1 VTSVSEADAVS
12 DAIADAIS
20 DDVSDAVLVERSL
33 RGDEAGVRGLVDR
46 HQGVVFGLCLR
57 MLGHREDAEDVAQEV
72 LLRMIRNLDRWDRE
86 RPFRP
91 WLLTIAANR
100 CRTALVRRKGR
111 PSPSEFVD
119 SVPAPPPA
127 AEDLPE
133 EIQLALGQLREE
145 YRSCVVLFYQEEL
158 SLAEV
163 ADILGCPTG
172 TVKTWLHRARRE
184 LAELLEKRG
193 LVPRPCHAIR

>member
-1 VTSVSEADAVS
+1 VSEADAVP
-12 DAIADAIS
+12 DGTPEG
-20 DDVSDAVLVERSL
+20 VPDAVLVERSL
-33 RGDEAGVRGLVDR
+33 RGDEEGVRRLVDR

-72 LLRMIRNLDRWDRE
+72 LLRMIRNLDRWDRR

-100 CRTALVRRKGR
+100 CRTALGHRKGR
-111 PSPSEFVD
+111 PTPSEFID
-119 SVPAPPPA
+119 SVPAPPPT

-158 SLAEV
+158 SLIEV
-163 ADILGCPTG
+163 AEILGCPTG

-184 LAELLEKRG
+184 LAELLQKRG
-193 LVPRPCHAIR
+193 VVPYSCHAIPHPTP